1 MTTMNWKKYLNAG
14 RLRSTTRTKELD
26 SRNEF
31 ESDLGRV
38 IFSPAI
44 RRMHDKTQVFPLTDN
59 DNIHSRLTHSLEVMA
74 VGYSIALNLSQNE
87 EFLSQVALDDDA
99 MFREIPIIIKSA
111 CLVHD
116 IGNPPF
122 GHFGEFIIQDYFKKL
137 FAQRDQNGK
146 NRFCITPEQQR
157 DFTLFDGNAQGFRVL
172 TKLQILDDI
181 YGLNLTYSTLASF
194 LKYPNVDEVDKNY
207 ISRKKRGVFESE
219 RDFLEQIIENCDLSV
234 KGENIR
240 HPLSYIMEAA
250 DSICYLVMD
259 IEDAFNK
266 KWFDFPFIKRDLYD
280 NQIIREVIEE
290 IEKQKQISENKKM
303 VNFRLAMIKY
313 LVGLAVKNYI
323 ENVESICLGTYN
335 KELIFDDPQHVA
347 ENLNRF
353 CFEHIFAH
361 KEITTIE
368 LTGYAVIRGLL
379 DFYIDFCFNET
390 ENYRKKAVASISKSI
405 VKAALLES
413 NVDEFDQLSDYYK
426 LKVIVDFISGM
437 TDQYALNQFQRISGQ
452 KIN

>member
-1 MTTMNWKKYLNAG
+1 MNWHKYLNPG
-14 RLRSTTRTKELD
+14 RLRPTTRTKELD
-26 SRNEF
+26 LRNEF

-59 DNIHSRLTHSLEVMA
+59 DNIHSRLTHSLEVMS
-74 VGYSIALNLSQNE
+74 VGYSIALNLSQNKA
-87 EFLSQVALDDDA
+87 FLRKVTLENEVI
-99 MFREIPIIIKSA
+99 FREIPIIIKSA

-122 GHFGEFIIQDYFKKL
+122 GHFGEFVIQDYFKKL
-137 FAQRDQNGK
+137 FAQKDQNG
-146 NRFCITPEQQR
+146 NCRYDVSSAQQR

-181 YGLNLTYSTLASF
+181 YGLNLTYATLASF
-194 LKYPNVDEVDKNY
+194 LKYPNADNVVKDSLY
-207 ISRKKRGVFESE
+207 CKKRGVFESE
-219 RDFLEQIIENCDLSV
+219 RDFLDQIIENCDLLV
-234 KGENIR
+234 NGKNIR

-266 KWFDFPFIKRDLYD
+266 KWYDFPFIQREFQRNK
-280 NQIIREVIEE
+280 IIHDFIDE
-290 IEKQKQISENKKM
+290 IEKQGDISENKKV
-303 VNFRLAMIKY
+303 VNLRLALIKY
-313 LVGLAVKNYI
+313 LVNLTVLNYI
-323 ENVESICLGTYN
+323 DNVENICQGNYN
-335 KELIFDDPQHVA
+335 QELIFDDSNQIA
-347 ENLNRF
+347 KDLSDF
-353 CFEHIFAH
+353 CYAQIYAH
-361 KEITTIE
+361 KEITNIE
-368 LTGYAVIRGLL
+368 LTGYSVLSGLL

-390 ENYRKKAVASISKSI
+390 EKFREKAVASISKSI
-405 VKAALLES
+405 IKAALLES
-413 NVDEFDQLSDYYK
+413 NVDKFDDLSDYYK

-437 TDQYALNQFQRISGQ
+437 TDQYALNQYQRISGQ